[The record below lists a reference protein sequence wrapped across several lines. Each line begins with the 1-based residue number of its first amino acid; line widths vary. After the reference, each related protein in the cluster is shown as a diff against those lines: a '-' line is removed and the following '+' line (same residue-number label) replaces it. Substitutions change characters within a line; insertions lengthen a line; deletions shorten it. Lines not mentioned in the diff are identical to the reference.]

1 MKKKKNEYC
10 LSAYILETTCK
21 EMYQLTIFLIYR
33 PFSLLRLPAKKA
45 GKFKN
50 HRVKVDTSFHK
61 LSLVIWK
68 QLYLFLI
75 DCTNLKKLD
84 YSGCIHKPPVVI
96 TARPTLATTNIT
108 YPTMVGT
115 YIQELAA
122 ESSFA

>member
-1 MKKKKNEYC
+1 MKKKNEYC

-50 HRVKVDTSFHK
+50 HRIKVDTSFHK

-75 DCTNLKKLD
+75 DCTNLKKLWL
-84 YSGCIHKPPVVI
+84 YPQTTSCNYRQTNFGYNKYYISNHGGYIHTGAGC
-96 TARPTLATTNIT
+96 
-108 YPTMVGT
+108 
-115 YIQELAA
+115 
-122 ESSFA
+122 

>member
-1 MKKKKNEYC
+1 
-10 LSAYILETTCK
+10 
-21 EMYQLTIFLIYR
+21 MYQLTIFLIYR

-50 HRVKVDTSFHK
+50 HRIKVDTSFHK

-96 TARPTLATTNIT
+96 IARPTFGYNK
-108 YPTMVGT
+108 Y
-115 YIQELAA
+115 YISNHGGYIHTGAGC
-122 ESSFA
+122 